1 MTALND
7 LQRSKL
13 RTVCFDRLS
22 MTALGQAQ
30 HDSASISVLRQALR
44 QVQRDRVKICSKITL
59 STNRIKMCFVC
70 HEPWSQTFLAPWQW
84 TTYKCC

>member
-44 QVQRDRVKICSKITL
+44 QVQHDSVNNL
-59 STNRIKMCFVC
+59 
-70 HEPWSQTFLAPWQW
+70 
-84 TTYKCC
+84 